1 MKVIYLITY
10 INFLQ
15 LFKANI
21 SHYLTNMI
29 ITLHNRF
36 IVENRNLTEFLILVL
51 VPTKQVDDDFEG
63 FPVRENVIR
72 VCVFLWLVHWID
84 AFFTN
89 IFLEIIL
96 FKTQLNSSS
105 YFFQGVSMNIFQR
118 TFYVEYCPFSNSI
131 LFSEKIYNSI
141 ISPETCL
148 QIVGDSLW
156 NRKRWPTRSRNWTKY
171 ADKP

>member
-1 MKVIYLITY
+1 MKVIYFITY

-72 VCVFLWLVHWID
+72 VCVFL
-84 AFFTN
+84 
-89 IFLEIIL
+89 
-96 FKTQLNSSS
+96 
-105 YFFQGVSMNIFQR
+105 
-118 TFYVEYCPFSNSI
+118 
-131 LFSEKIYNSI
+131 
-141 ISPETCL
+141 
-148 QIVGDSLW
+148 
-156 NRKRWPTRSRNWTKY
+156 
-171 ADKP
+171 